1 MKRKTYLLLAVCF
14 LLAAIPLQAQDMQ
27 QAQKLIGQ
35 AQKYLYNNPKQASY
49 YAAQASALF
58 PEDKPDETRA
68 KAMILYCQ
76 AEQLLGNFDLSI
88 KNLYDTRKYIH
99 PANKKQTAQLYSLMG
114 RVYSKLGDYNKAIE
128 LNDKATSI
136 FKAIGDSVSI
146 AECYNERGVMHHF
159 MNEFVVA
166 ERFFQRALVINRAQ
180 RNLKEIAANLNNLCL
195 YRGNTE
201 EKLTFIREAI
211 TINKNLD
218 AQWALGE
225 NYNNM
230 GKQYYYGKQY
240 ANALEALH
248 KAHGYAHNIG
258 ARELICDNYEYSSM
272 VYAAIGDYTQAYKY
286 LDKMYHLSKELQSSN
301 KLRNIEQEISYKRY
315 QDQKYAT
322 EMQEQT
328 YRIELLKRNLWLLGS
343 VLVLGVAFSIFLY
356 KWYKRRKDLQL
367 VEARY
372 QLQLSEK
379 EVAELRM
386 HQQELELQNVNNAL
400 ATSRQEATSFA
411 VFLKSRN
418 ELLDKIREMVKEGYK
433 MDAQAITPHLKKIN
447 AFISQ
452 SQSGDKT
459 NSALLTNIDDKSNE
473 FLQRLVAIHPKLTQG
488 EKYLATL
495 LRVNLSTKEISMLT
509 GTTPKTINMNR
520 YRLRKSLNLSSEEYL
535 TDYLQNI

>member
-1 MKRKTYLLLAVCF
+1 MKKNLCLLLVC
-14 LLAAIPLQAQDMQ
+14 LLSAAAPLQAQDMQ
-27 QAQKLIGQ
+27 QAQKLIDQ

-58 PEDKPDETRA
+58 PEDEPSEVRA
-68 KAMILYCQ
+68 QAMILYCQ

-88 KNLYDTRKYIH
+88 KNLYDTQKYIH
-99 PANKKQTAQLYSLMG
+99 PTNKKQMAQLCSLMG

-136 FKAIGDSVSI
+136 FKSIGDSTSV
-146 AECYNERGVMHHF
+146 AGCYNERGVMHHF
-159 MNEFVVA
+159 MSEFTVA
-166 ERFFQRALVINRAQ
+166 ERFFQRALAINRAQ
-180 RNLKEIAANLNNLCL
+180 RNLKEIATNLNNLCL

-201 EKLTFIREAI
+201 EKLSFIQEAI

-218 AQWALGE
+218 AQWSVGE

-230 GKQYYYGKQY
+230 GKQYYYDKQY
-240 ANALEALH
+240 SKALEALH
-248 KAHGYAHNIG
+248 KAYEYAHNIG

-272 VYAAIGDYTQAYKY
+272 VYAAIGDYAQAYKY
-286 LDKMYHLSKELQSSN
+286 LDKRYHLGKELQSSN

-328 YRIELLKRNLWLLGS
+328 YKIELLKRNLWLLGS
-343 VLVLGVAFSIFLY
+343 VLILGIAFSIFLY

-367 VEARY
+367 IEARY

-520 YRLRKSLNLSSEEYL
+520 YRLRKSLNLSSEEDL